1 MPRVGLIIS
10 TFNQAEYLA
19 RVLAGVGRQS
29 SPPDEVLLADD
40 GSETETGQLFVKWS
54 ANRKTRCQHVWQPHK
69 GFRKAAILNEA
80 VANARSEYL
89 AFLDG
94 DTLPHP
100 RFVAD
105 HRCLA
110 RAGRFIQGHRALL
123 KEEASAWFG
132 TGDFR
137 HDRHRALL
145 TAQLEGLGNAF
156 RWPRP
161 WLRQRTDL
169 RGIRGCNLAI
179 WRHDFVMV
187 NGYNEAFVGWGRE
200 DSELAVRLA
209 NLGVR
214 RFDARGWALCYHLW
228 HPPASR
234 AGLST
239 NDQLLAEAQR
249 TGVTRCQK
257 GLDGHLAAAAP
268 GVEPEIRHTDL

>member
-1 MPRVGLIIS
+1 MPGVALIIS
-10 TFNQAEYLA
+10 TFNQPDYLA
-19 RVLAGVGRQS
+19 RLLAGIDRQS
-29 SPPDEVLLADD
+29 SPPDEVVLADD
-40 GSETETGQLFVKWS
+40 GSGIETRQLFANWS
-54 ANRKTRCQHVWQPHK
+54 TNQEIRCQHVWQPHE

-100 RFVAD
+100 RYVAD
-105 HRCLA
+105 HRSLA
-110 RAGRFIQGHRALL
+110 HEGRYIQGHRALL
-123 KEEASAWFG
+123 KQGASAWFG
-132 TGDFR
+132 TGDFGQ
-137 HDRHRALL
+137 DRRRALL
-145 TAQLEGLGNAF
+145 TAQMEGFGNAF

-161 WLRQRTDL
+161 WLRPRRDL
-169 RGIRGCNLAI
+169 RGIRGCNLAM
-179 WRHDFVMV
+179 WRHNFVAV

-209 NLGVR
+209 NLGVQ

-239 NDQLLAEAQR
+239 NDELLAEAQR
-249 TGVTRCQK
+249 TGLARCQK

-268 GVEPEIRHTDL
+268 GGGQGPRNPKL

>member
-10 TFNQAEYLA
+10 TFNQREYLA
-19 RVLAGVGRQS
+19 RVLTAVDRQS

-40 GSETETGQLFVKWS
+40 GSENETRQLFAKWS
-54 ANRKTRCQHVWQPHK
+54 ANQKARCQHVWQPHE

-80 VANARSEYL
+80 VANARSEYF

-100 RFVAD
+100 RFVVD
-105 HRCLA
+105 HRRLA
-110 RAGRFIQGHRALL
+110 RDGRFVQGHRALL
-123 KEEASAWFG
+123 KEGASAWFG

-137 HDRHRALL
+137 RDRRRALL
-145 TAQLEGLGNAF
+145 TAQLKGLGNAF

-161 WLRQRTDL
+161 WLRPRRDL
-169 RGIRGCNLAI
+169 RGIRGCNLAM
-179 WRHDFVMV
+179 WRRDFVAV

-234 AGLST
+234 DGLGA

-249 TGVTRCQK
+249 TGVIRCQK
-257 GLDGHLAAAAP
+257 GLAGHLAATTP
-268 GVEPEIRHTDL
+268 GVDPGIRGPQS

>member
-10 TFNQAEYLA
+10 TFNQREYLA
-19 RVLAGVGRQS
+19 RVLAAVDRQS
-29 SPPDEVLLADD
+29 SLPDEVLLADD
-40 GSETETGQLFVKWS
+40 GSESETRQLFAKWS
-54 ANRKTRCQHVWQPHK
+54 ANQKARCQHVWQPHE

-80 VANARSEYL
+80 VANARSEYF

-105 HRCLA
+105 HRRLA
-110 RAGRFIQGHRALL
+110 RDGGFIQGHRALL
-123 KEEASAWFG
+123 KQGASAWFG

-137 HDRHRALL
+137 HERRRALL
-145 TAQLEGLGNAF
+145 AAQLEGLGNAF

-161 WLRQRTDL
+161 WLRPRRDL
-169 RGIRGCNLAI
+169 RGIRGCNLAM
-179 WRHDFVMV
+179 WRRDFVAV

-228 HPPASR
+228 HLPASR
-234 AGLST
+234 DGLGA

-249 TGVTRCQK
+249 NGITRCQK
-257 GLDGHLAAAAP
+257 GLTGHLAATISGVDP
-268 GVEPEIRHTDL
+268 GIRGPQS

>member
-10 TFNQAEYLA
+10 TFDQAEYLA
-19 RVLAGVGRQS
+19 RVLANVDRQC

-40 GSETETGQLFVKWS
+40 GSGSETRQLFAKWS
-54 ANRKTRCQHVWQPHK
+54 ANQRFRCQHVWQPHE

-80 VANARSEYL
+80 VANAWSEYL

-100 RFVAD
+100 RFIAD
-105 HRCLA
+105 HRSLA
-110 RAGRFIQGHRALL
+110 RDGGFIQGHRALL
-123 KEEASAWFG
+123 KEGASAWFG
-132 TGDFR
+132 TSDLR
-137 HDRHRALL
+137 HDRRRALL

-156 RWPRP
+156 RWPKP
-161 WLRQRTDL
+161 WLRPRRDL
-169 RGIRGCNLAI
+169 RGIRGCNLAM
-179 WRHDFVMV
+179 WRRDFVAV
-187 NGYNEAFVGWGRE
+187 NGYNEAFMGWGRE

-234 AGLST
+234 ASLGA

-249 TGVTRCQK
+249 TGVTRCEK
-257 GLDGHLAAAAP
+257 GLDGHLTPAGP
-268 GVEPEIRHTDL
+268 GVEPGIRRPQL